1 MPTDFGK
8 AEVGTRN
15 GFRGLL
21 GRVPSGAVDGLI
33 ILAAVFA
40 LLLALGFALVW
51 VTRDF

>member
-8 AEVGTRN
+8 AEVGARN

-21 GRVPSGAVDGLI
+21 GRVPSGAIDGLI
-33 ILAAVFA
+33 ILAAVCVV
-40 LLLALGFALVW
+40 LLGLGCALVW